1 MILWTIQPKNTLDI
15 IKEKG
20 VFTCD
25 TTKSEWYN
33 SSNEFHRAYDW
44 LVKEMDN
51 RGIYHPKELQ
61 LPLWAW
67 HTIEY
72 KHQKPDYYEMGF
84 GKEGDELICIEFEIS
99 DNEVLLSDF
108 DNWLLILNNDF
119 VTECNNGKEW
129 DEEQQWLDNL
139 PEDKRKTAIINSWQR
154 IFNLEAVNN
163 DIRIAG
169 SYIQATFWQLKKEMI
184 RKVEY
189 FTLTK
194 HYHIF

>member
-1 MILWTIQPKNTLDI
+1 MILWTIQPKSILDI
-15 IKEKG
+15 INDKG

-25 TTKSEWYN
+25 IAKSEWYN

-51 RGIYHPKELQ
+51 KGIYHPKGLQ

-84 GKEGDELICIEFEIS
+84 GEEGDELVCIEFEIP

-108 DNWLLILNNDF
+108 DNWSLILNNDF
-119 VTECNNGKEW
+119 VTECNNEKEW
-129 DEEQQWLDNL
+129 EEEQQWLDNL
-139 PEDKRKTAIINSWQR
+139 SEDERKTAIINSWQR

>member
-1 MILWTIQPKNTLDI
+1 MILWTIQPKSTLDI

-25 TTKSEWYN
+25 TNKSEWYN

-51 RGIYHPKELQ
+51 KGIYHPKGLQ

-84 GKEGDELICIEFEIS
+84 GEEGDELVCIEFEIP

-108 DNWLLILNNDF
+108 DNWSLM
-119 VTECNNGKEW
+119 
-129 DEEQQWLDNL
+129 
-139 PEDKRKTAIINSWQR
+139 
-154 IFNLEAVNN
+154 VNN

>member
-25 TTKSEWYN
+25 TNKSEWYN
-33 SSNEFHRAYDW
+33 SSNEFHRAYD
-44 LVKEMDN
+44 
-51 RGIYHPKELQ
+51 
-61 LPLWAW
+61 
-67 HTIEY
+67 
-72 KHQKPDYYEMGF
+72 
-84 GKEGDELICIEFEIS
+84 
-99 DNEVLLSDF
+99 EVLLSDF

-139 PEDKRKTAIINSWQR
+139 PKDKRKTAIINSWQR

>member
-1 MILWTIQPKNTLDI
+1 MILWTIQPKSTLDI

-25 TTKSEWYN
+25 TNKSEWYN

-51 RGIYHPKELQ
+51 KGIYHPKGLQ

-84 GKEGDELICIEFEIS
+84 GEEGDELVCIEFEI
-99 DNEVLLSDF
+99 LIMKF
-108 DNWLLILNNDF
+108 YFLILI
-119 VTECNNGKEW
+119 TG
-129 DEEQQWLDNL
+129 
-139 PEDKRKTAIINSWQR
+139 
-154 IFNLEAVNN
+154 
-163 DIRIAG
+163 
-169 SYIQATFWQLKKEMI
+169 
-184 RKVEY
+184 
-189 FTLTK
+189 
-194 HYHIF
+194 H